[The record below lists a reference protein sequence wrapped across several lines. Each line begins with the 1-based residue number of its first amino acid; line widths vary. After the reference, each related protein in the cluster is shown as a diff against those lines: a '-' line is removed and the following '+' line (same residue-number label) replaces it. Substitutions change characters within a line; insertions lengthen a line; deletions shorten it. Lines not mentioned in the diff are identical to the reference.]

1 MKRQIQSMKWPARAV
16 LKSVLVLSAMLVS
29 GLSNAVVT
37 VTDNRGEHTL
47 KATPTRVA
55 ALNWDIAEQIIE
67 LGVTPIAMPD
77 IAGYQEWV
85 VKPAVDASVEDI
97 GTRVEPN
104 FERLAQLK
112 PDVIITASPQLDLLE
127 RLERIAPV
135 LYYQTYSADH
145 DNAQASIDNYR
156 LLSKA
161 LGKQQV
167 AEEKLLE
174 MDDRFT
180 QMTNQLSDAFPE
192 GKPKVS
198 AFRFA
203 STTAV
208 YLYGEN
214 STTQYVL
221 QRLGFEPAIEKPSTQ
236 WGVTQV
242 RVNDLKY
249 VNDGVALYFKPF
261 DQEQQLNRSVL
272 WQAMPFVR
280 ANRLN
285 SIEPVWNYGGAM
297 SLLYTA
303 EAITDSLLDIAANQ
317 VKR

>member
-1 MKRQIQSMKWPARAV
+1 MKRQIQTMKWPMRAT
-16 LKSVLVLSAMLVS
+16 LKSILVLSAMLVS
-29 GLSNAVVT
+29 GLSNADVT
-37 VTDNRGEHTL
+37 VTDSRGEHTL

-55 ALNWDIAEQIIE
+55 ALNWDIAEQVIE

-85 VKPAVDASVEDI
+85 VKPAIDASVEDI

-112 PDVIITASPQLDLLE
+112 PDVIIIASPQLDLLD
-127 RLERIAPV
+127 RLELIAPV

-145 DNAQASIDNYR
+145 DNAQASIDNSR

-167 AEEKLLE
+167 AEGKLLE
-174 MDDRFT
+174 MDARFT
-180 QMTNQLSDAFPE
+180 QMTTQLSDAFPE

-242 RVNDLKY
+242 RVNDLKH

-261 DQEQQLNRSVL
+261 DQEPQLNRSVL